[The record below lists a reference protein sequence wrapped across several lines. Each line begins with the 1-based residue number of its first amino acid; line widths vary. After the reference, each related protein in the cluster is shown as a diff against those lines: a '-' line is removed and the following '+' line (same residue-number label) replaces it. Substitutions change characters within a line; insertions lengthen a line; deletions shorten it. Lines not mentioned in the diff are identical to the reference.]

1 VYAHL
6 FAQAEDHAVAAREAL
21 ETSYAAFN
29 GDVAPRSAG
38 VSWNQ

>member
-6 FAQAEDHAVAAREAL
+6 FAQADHAVAAKEAL